1 LARSAVVTVEA
12 RLELAYL
19 ARAIFVFLLWCV
31 TEDLD
36 APLYS
41 AMLAGLTIGI
51 FWNMGERLRRI

>member
-1 LARSAVVTVEA
+1 
-12 RLELAYL
+12 
-19 ARAIFVFLLWCV
+19 V